1 MPNKYGGFII
11 YEIHIQKNIFNKGL
25 FRSDACYILRMN
37 YEYIILSECKQIG
50 LYIIV

>member
-1 MPNKYGGFII
+1 MPNKYDGLII
-11 YEIHIQKNIFNKGL
+11 YDMHIQKNNFYKGL

-50 LYIIV
+50 LYITV